1 MITVV
6 EPGLLTTPQD
16 AGRVGLMHLGVGRA
30 GAFDAPSLRLAN
42 ALAGNSHGACALEVT
57 LFGPTLCFQ
66 RDAWIA
72 VTGAPLPVR
81 IDGEEQSMWSPLPLR
96 SGQTLEL
103 GAMRHG
109 CRAYLAVR
117 GGFDL
122 PCVLGSRSLDVNAAL
137 GPFGRPLRAGD
148 ALEMGSGSFFD
159 IRSTAH
165 GNKRKNE
172 PDPISRK
179 WRLDARHWFDAE
191 TPRALR
197 LMPGTH
203 GSRMDAVSREAV
215 FAHEFRVGN
224 DSNRVGARLGGARL
238 QLSAPSEMV
247 SEGCVAGTLQLPPS
261 GEPIALGV
269 EHPVSGGYPR
279 IGQIAAVDL
288 PRLAQCR
295 PGDALR
301 FVRCMPEDASRAFHE
316 REQRLRKLESAILQR
331 LRD

>member
-16 AGRVGLMHLGVGRA
+16 AGRRGLMHLGVGHA
-30 GAFDAPSLRLAN
+30 GAFDAPSFRLAN
-42 ALAGNSHGACALEVT
+42 ALAGNARGACALDACALEIA
-57 LFGPTLCFQ
+57 LLGPTLRFQ

-72 VTGAPLPVR
+72 VTGGPLPVR
-81 IDGEEQSMWSPLPLR
+81 IDGDEQPMWSPLHLR

-103 GAMRHG
+103 GAMRLG

-122 PCVLGSRSLDVNAAL
+122 PFVLGSRSLDVNAAL
-137 GPFGRPLRAGD
+137 GPLSRPLRGGD
-148 ALEMGSGSFFD
+148 VLAVREQPRMPPMQES
-159 IRSTAH
+159 
-165 GNKRKNE
+165 
-172 PDPISRK
+172 PSRK
-179 WRLDARHWFDAE
+179 WRLDARHWHDAE
-191 TPRALR
+191 TPLTLR
-197 LMPGTH
+197 LMPATH
-203 GSRMDAVSREAV
+203 TSRMNAASREAL

-224 DSNRVGARLGGARL
+224 DSNRVGVRLSGTRL
-238 QLSAPSEMV
+238 QLSAPFEMV

-288 PRLAQCR
+288 PRLAQFR
-295 PGDALR
+295 PGDAVR
-301 FVRCMPEDASRAFHE
+301 FVRCTPEDALRALHE

-331 LRD
+331 LRA

>member
-1 MITVV
+1 MTAV
-6 EPGLLTTPQD
+6 EVLKPGLLTTPQD
-16 AGRVGLMHLGVGRA
+16 AGRMDLTHLGIGRA
-30 GAFDAPSLRLAN
+30 GAFDAPALRLAN
-42 ALAGNSHGACALEVT
+42 ALAGNPRDACALEIT
-57 LFGPTLCFQ
+57 LFGPTLRFR

-81 IDGEEQSMWSPLPLR
+81 VDSDEQPMWSPLHLR

-103 GAMRHG
+103 GAAREG

-122 PCVLGSRSLDVNAAL
+122 AYVLGSRSLDVNAAL
-137 GPFGRPLRAGD
+137 GPFGHPLRAGD
-148 ALEMGSGSFFD
+148 VLPVGDTSLVPASQG
-159 IRSTAH
+159 T
-165 GNKRKNE
+165 
-172 PDPISRK
+172 PSRK
-179 WRLDARHWFDAE
+179 WRLDARHWFDAAIPH
-191 TPRALR
+191 TLR
-197 LMPGTH
+197 LTSGTH
-203 GSRMDAVSREAV
+203 ASRLDEDSREAL
-215 FAHEFRVGN
+215 FAREFRVGN
-224 DSNRVGARLGGARL
+224 ASNRVGVRLQSTRL
-238 QLSAPSEMV
+238 QLSTPFEMI

-301 FVRCMPEDASRAFHE
+301 FTPCTAEAALRMLRE
-316 REQRLRKLESAILQR
+316 REQRLRKLEIAILQR
-331 LRD
+331 LRA